1 MIRRPP
7 RSTLFPYTTLF
18 RSSASEEDAGARLDV
33 VLSRRLPG
41 LSRSRLKTL
50 IEGGHVSSGAAAV
63 TAPSHRVKAG
73 EAFLVTVPPAAPAI
87 PIGQAI
93 DLDIVYEDAD
103 LIVIDKPAGL
113 VVHPAPGNPDRTL
126 VNALIAHCGDSLTGV
141 GGVRRPGIVHRLDKD
156 TSGVMVAAKTQAA
169 HQDLVAQ
176 FAARRIARRYAALV
190 WGSPKVAS
198 GEISG
203 NIGRSRKNRQKM
215 AVLDRGGRPATTR
228 YKVVR
233 RFGKGLASLL
243 ECRLLTGRTHQIR
256 VHLSHVD
263 HALMGD
269 PLYGRA
275 TAQRK
280 AGLDETATAALQALG
295 RQALHAEFL
304 GFQHPR
310 SGESMAFKTTLPLD
324 IKGLISSL
332 ERL

>member
-1 MIRRPP
+1 MTEAAAERHQV
-7 RSTLFPYTTLF
+7 T
-18 RSSASEEDAGARLDV
+18 ASEEDAGARLDV

-113 VVHPAPGNPDRTL
+113 VVHPAPGHPDRTL

-156 TSGVMVAAKTQAA
+156 TSGLMVTAKTQAA
-169 HQDLVAQ
+169 HGALVAQ
-176 FAARRIARRYAALV
+176 FTARSIGRSYAALV
-190 WGSPKVAS
+190 WGVPVPAA

-203 NIGRSRKNRQKM
+203 NIGRSPRNRKKM
-215 AVLDRGGRPATTR
+215 AVLARGGRPALTR
-228 YKVVR
+228 FR
-233 RFGKGLASLL
+233 LREALAGGRASLV

-256 VHLSHVD
+256 VHLSDRGHPVI
-263 HALMGD
+263 GD
-269 PLYGRA
+269 PLYGRTPA
-275 TAQRK
+275 RRL
-280 AGLDETATAALQALG
+280 AGLPEPARALIGGLG
-295 RQALHAEFL
+295 RQALHAEVLAFT
-304 GFQHPR
+304 HPTT
-310 SGESMAFKTTLPLD
+310 GERVKFSSQLPEKIMRL
-324 IKGLISSL
+324 KSCL

>member
-1 MIRRPP
+1 MAEGPAERHSVTVTPE
-7 RSTLFPYTTLF
+7 S
-18 RSSASEEDAGARLDV
+18 AGARLD
-33 VLSRRLPG
+33 RLLAEAVPS
-41 LSRSRLKTL
+41 LSRSRIKAL
-50 IEGGHVSSGAAAV
+50 IEAGCVSSAGQAV
-63 TAPSHRVKAG
+63 DSPSRRVKAG
-73 EAFLVTVPPAAPAI
+73 ESFVVVVPAPLPARPA
-87 PIGQAI
+87 GQAI
-93 DLDIVYEDAD
+93 ALDLLYEDDD
-103 LIVIDKPAGL
+103 LIVLNKPAGL
-113 VVHPAPGNPDRTL
+113 VVHPGAGNPDGTL
-126 VNALIAHCGDSLTGV
+126 VNALIAHCGEGLQGI
-141 GGVRRPGIVHRLDKD
+141 GGERRPGIVHRLDKD
-156 TSGVMVAAKTQAA
+156 TSGVMVAAKTQSA

-176 FAARRIARRYAALV
+176 FAARRITRRYAALV
-190 WGSPKVAS
+190 WGNPKVAS

-215 AVLDRGGRPATTR
+215 AVLERGGRPATTR

-233 RFGKGLASLL
+233 RFAKGLASLL

-280 AGLDETATAALQALG
+280 AGLDETATAALEALG

-310 SGESMAFKTTLPLD
+310 SGESMAFKTALPLD